1 MCTANLLSD
10 LDERKMR
17 QDNESELYSLSRDL
31 SAFVTNHTNDILVEQ
46 YQLSKDLRFTD
57 VTTIEQ
63 RNMRQHVFL
72 VRSAAKPPSKVSHR
86 RPLYARTRLLTVKE
100 IDGPNGPKL
109 VLSCTCGHFFLHMCA
124 CRHIYCILDRQ
135 PNENDVF
142 PEKCKSYEV
151 IYHRDEVFRMKC
163 DQRTRELEQ
172 SGGIVMNGTL
182 EGISLNR
189 K

>member
-100 IDGPNGPKL
+100 IDGPNGRKL
-109 VLSCTCGHFFLHMCA
+109 VLSVL
-124 CRHIYCILDRQ
+124 
-135 PNENDVF
+135 V
-142 PEKCKSYEV
+142 
-151 IYHRDEVFRMKC
+151 
-163 DQRTRELEQ
+163 
-172 SGGIVMNGTL
+172 
-182 EGISLNR
+182 GISSYICVHAGIFTASLTDNPTKMMCFR
-189 K
+189 KSVRVMRSYIIEMKSSE